1 MIALSKIKAGE
12 EITVAYDCSRTMSHS
27 CQDDPSYKQNSTGQ
41 ILHYFLAFKFFYLQ
55 IENTQN
61 LHSLK
66 TRKNKPE
73 RGFGPKPEIGILQTL
88 EFRIQMTGEFFKS
101 FDQNSCQKCR
111 IHFSP
116 LSENVSNFA
125 VQIEQILPYSS
136 SNSSGLNMFHK
147 VVQVC

>member
-41 ILHYFLAFKFFYLQ
+41 ILHYFLALKFFYLY

-101 FDQNSCQKCR
+101 FDQNTVKLLKLTKL
-111 IHFSP
+111 IHFVSDRKSP
-116 LSENVSNFA
+116 TN
-125 VQIEQILPYSS
+125 ILIRQLDDHGIS
-136 SNSSGLNMFHK
+136 K
-147 VVQVC
+147 VF